1 MYCVKEERNTPNVQ
15 GSEKVVEKV
24 VKIKKNN
31 RKLLLLKAKC
41 ASCGITKTSFLPTRS
56 EGSGIDIHAVIGKF
70 PKPKKVGDCRD
81 IISQGHTILL
91 KSR

>member
-1 MYCVKEERNTPNVQ
+1 MEMYCVKEERNTPNVQ

-41 ASCGITKTSFLPTRS
+41 ASCGITKTSFFAEKR
-56 EGSGIDIHAVIGKF
+56 GG
-70 PKPKKVGDCRD
+70 
-81 IISQGHTILL
+81 QWY
-91 KSR
+91 